1 MAQSAS
7 ATLSCSLEARDFTE
21 RVAWIASLNN
31 KWLRHYRRR
40 GASLILIY
48 ASEARNEVEGMIAR
62 EQKCCAFLEFNLRA
76 MNGTTEL
83 TITVPEGQEA
93 NAGGLLAPFHDSQA
107 STDASSC
114 CGVCQA

>member
-1 MAQSAS
+1 MTQSAS
-7 ATLSCSLEARDFTE
+7 AAPFCSLEARDFIE
-21 RVAWIASLNN
+21 RVAWIAALND
-31 KWLRHYRRR
+31 KWLRDCRRR

-48 ASEARNEVEGMIAR
+48 ASEARNEVEEMIAR

-76 MNGTTEL
+76 TNGTTEL

-93 NAGGLLAPFHDSQA
+93 NADGLLAPFHDSQT
-107 STDASSC
+107 SIDASSC